1 MMDRINTAD
10 FTAGLLFV
18 FFGLG
23 FGIASLGLEMGT
35 TLRMG
40 PGYFPMVLA
49 VLLTGL
55 GLAIVFTSFRSTGE
69 SVGAYAWRGMVFIL
83 GAPIFFGLTVRGLG
97 FVPSIFFTTLIAALA
112 GLKLKPLHAV
122 ALAVAVT
129 VFCTLVFSVALGLP
143 FCRFG
148 PWLPVLGA

>member
-1 MMDRINTAD
+1 MDRINKTD

-18 FFGLG
+18 LFGLG
-23 FGIASLGLEMGT
+23 FGISALGLEMGT

-55 GLAIVFTSFRSTGE
+55 GVAIVVSSFRSVGE
-69 SVGAYAWRGMVFIL
+69 AVGPYAWRGMVFIL

-97 FVPSIFFTTLIAALA
+97 FVPSIFATTLIAALA
-112 GLKLKPLHAV
+112 GLKLKPLYAIG
-122 ALAVAVT
+122 LAVTVT

-143 FCRFG
+143 FRRFG
-148 PWLPVLGA
+148 PWLPVLGG